1 MTDPTR
7 SGIRPGNG
15 VRTGPAT
22 TASPTLSPRASA
34 LVLTGVFLAILMGAM
49 DGLVV
54 STVLPTIASS
64 LHQVNGAPFV
74 VGGYLIASTLAI
86 PIFARLS
93 DISSRRNVF
102 LVGLVIFI
110 VGSALAGLSQTLG
123 ELIAFRSMQGFGGG
137 AVFPVAIAMVAL
149 LYPPQVRAK
158 VIGALTGAAGV
169 AIVAGPLLGSY
180 IVSVT
185 TWRWVFYINLPF
197 GLFGFVIIWAVVGP
211 LRPESRGSFDLPGAV
226 LLSSW
231 VAALMLPLVQISEDG
246 WTWTDPATLALLITA
261 VALFFTFLFWE
272 LRHPQPLVPL
282 RMLGERVVGS
292 SSAIMLFLGVVF
304 SGSLTFLSLYVG
316 LVLGGSA
323 AEIRDVIYFFAI
335 PMIVGAALSGPLLD
349 RVSYRAMVAPGLLVS
364 GLAALALGTVTAST
378 PLWRLA
384 YGFVPVGG
392 LVLPLIPVGFGLGLA
407 LAGATVAVQNEA
419 PPAEIGAAVG
429 LTRFFQSLGG
439 AIGISLLTIYQTDRF
454 RQLSSGAAIPSALRN
469 ALAGSYADVFLAAA
483 FLVLA
488 AFLSALW
495 LRGRLLPKREPQES
509 GPLAPV
515 PDRQAERPGRRP
527 RNPTTAGSRRAD
539 RTR

>member
-1 MTDPTR
+1 MAESGR
-7 SGIRPGNG
+7 SESLPAGAAAVGPSPGAA
-15 VRTGPAT
+15 PSLSP
-22 TASPTLSPRASA
+22 TASLLL
-34 LVLTGVFLAILMGAM
+34 LVGVFLAILMGAM

-54 STVLPTIASS
+54 STVLPTIAGD
-64 LHQVNGAPFV
+64 LHQVNGVPFV

-102 LVGLVIFI
+102 LAGLSIFI
-110 VGSALAGLSQTLG
+110 VGSALAGVSQTLG

-137 AVFPVAIAMVAL
+137 AVFPVAIAMVAV
-149 LYPPQVRAK
+149 LYPPESRAK

-197 GLFGFVIIWAVVGP
+197 GLFGFLIIWAVVGP
-211 LRPESRGSFDLPGAV
+211 LRPESRGSFDVPGAA

-231 VAALMLPLVQISEDG
+231 VAALMLPLVQVSEDG
-246 WTWTDPATLALLITA
+246 WTWTDPGTLALLAAA
-261 VALFFTFLFWE
+261 VVLFVTFLLWE
-272 LRHPQPLVPL
+272 LRHPEPLVPL
-282 RMLGERVVGS
+282 RMLGQRVIGS

-323 AEIRDVIYFFAI
+323 ADIRDVIYFFAI
-335 PMIVGAALSGPLLD
+335 PMIVGAAVSGPILG
-349 RVSYRAMVAPGLLVS
+349 RISYRAMVAPGLLIS
-364 GLAALALGTVTAST
+364 GLAAFALGTVTAST
-378 PLWRLA
+378 PLWKLA

-439 AIGISLLTIYQTDRF
+439 AVGISLLTILQANRF
-454 RQLSSGAAIPSALRN
+454 QQLSSGATTPSALHA
-469 ALAGSYADVFLAAA
+469 ALAGSYADVFLVAAVLVVAA
-483 FLVLA
+483 FVA
-488 AFLSALW
+488 ALG
-495 LRGRLLPKREPQES
+495 LRGRVLPRGAT
-509 GPLAPV
+509 GPTAASVPV
-515 PDRQAERPGRRP
+515 AGRQPEDP
-527 RNPTTAGSRRAD
+527 
-539 RTR
+539 

>member
-1 MTDPTR
+1 MNGSSPARAVASEGAEGTAAR
-7 SGIRPGNG
+7 GG
-15 VRTGPAT
+15 VRGLTP
-22 TASPTLSPRASA
+22 TASL
-34 LVLTGVFLAILMGAM
+34 LVLFGVFLAILMGAM

-54 STVLPTIASS
+54 STVLPTIAHD
-64 LHQVNGAPFV
+64 LHQENGVPFV
-74 VGGYLIASTLAI
+74 VSGYLIASTLAI

-102 LVGLVIFI
+102 LAGLAIFI
-110 VGSALAGLSQTLG
+110 VGSALAGVSQNLG

-137 AVFPVAIAMVAL
+137 AVFPVAIAMVAV
-149 LYPPQVRAK
+149 LYPPESRAK

-197 GLFGFVIIWAVVGP
+197 GIFGLLIIWAAVGP
-211 LRPESRGSFDLPGAV
+211 LRQDTRGSFDVPGAG
-226 LLSSW
+226 LLSAW

-246 WTWTDPATLALLITA
+246 WTWTGLPTLVLLGAA
-261 VALFFTFLFWE
+261 VVLLLAFLYWE
-272 LRHPQPLVPL
+272 LRTPEPLVPL
-282 RMLGERVVGS
+282 RLLGQRVVGS
-292 SSAIMLFLGVVF
+292 SSAIMLLLGVVF

-316 LVLGGSA
+316 FVLGGSA
-323 AEIRDVIYFFAI
+323 AVIRDVIYFFAI
-335 PMIVGAALSGPLLD
+335 PMILGAALSGPILD

-364 GLAALALGTVTAST
+364 GLAALALGTVGDST

-384 YGFVPVGG
+384 FGFVPVGG

-439 AIGISLLTIYQTDRF
+439 AVGISLLTIYQADRF
-454 RQLSSGAAIPSALRN
+454 EQLSSGATSPSGVVA
-469 ALAGSYADVFLAAA
+469 ALAGSYADVFLVAA
-483 FLVLA
+483 FLVIG
-488 AFLSALW
+488 AFVSALW
-495 LRGRLLPKREPQES
+495 LHGRVLPKKGTAPS
-509 GPLAPV
+509 GDSATI
-515 PDRQAERPGRRP
+515 PDRGFDQV
-527 RNPTTAGSRRAD
+527 
-539 RTR
+539 